1 VIYRECDSD
10 DEDFETVLLLQG
22 LVQASK
28 EQGTKPATA
37 QSSEPLPP
45 LSPLQL
51 ELRGICRLGDKEAL
65 KTFLAN
71 NPEINLDFKDPSG
84 GSTLLTE
91 VSIKTAQ
98 FTEIVSLLLDAG
110 ADLDIVDSLG
120 NTPLHNAVLYWPSTQ
135 QTVDLLLARGADVTL
150 KNYVG
155 ATPFNLAE
163 DKELKHV
170 LMELKKKKTQRL
182 LSKRTRSKQKGY
194 KDSPNLRKIVCE
206 QVKPGKSSKVIVKF
220 NGKVQS
226 NRPGVLKR
234 KRSETEEDENGDRSS
249 KKIRFNNVVDS
260 SEGVLEESLNNDD
273 DDESGKNGKQKPKKS
288 KKQKLVSGILN
299 NMVNSM
305 FKKKRT

>member
-1 VIYRECDSD
+1 M
-10 DEDFETVLLLQG
+10 
-22 LVQASK
+22 
-28 EQGTKPATA
+28 
-37 QSSEPLPP
+37 
-45 LSPLQL
+45 
-51 ELRGICRLGDKEAL
+51 
-65 KTFLAN
+65 
-71 NPEINLDFKDPSG
+71 
-84 GSTLLTE
+84 
-91 VSIKTAQ
+91 
-98 FTEIVSLLLDAG
+98 SLLLDAG

-150 KNYVG
+150 KNNEG
-155 ATPFNLAE
+155 STPFNMAE

-194 KDSPNLRKIVCE
+194 KDSPNLRKLVCE

-234 KRSETEEDENGDRSS
+234 KRSETEEDEENGEKSS

-273 DDESGKNGKQKPKKS
+273 EDKSESVNGKNKPKKS

-299 NMVNSM
+299 NVVNSM
-305 FKKKRT
+305 FKKKRTS